1 MRRSTWKG
9 VSRDS
14 ATPWSWSVLIFI
26 LKPLW
31 TLSEFSQLRQHN
43 SAPAVIFT
51 IACRRSTSRGGRRD
65 VSHNSVYQ
73 VWHDH
78 VWVGQRFLY
87 YLAVDLVCARRVR
100 SSRTSRCP
108 FSLEAFSVSI
118 LLLWVAKTITSLSC
132 RLARKVFLTTMTLHS
147 TFVRYIQKGKMCNM
161 AAQYVWKQY
170 MQEIFWIRSTANL
183 VFQLIFVPDSNLSS
197 HDCPLLFSAFSSLTL
212 YEATAE
218 WKE

>member
-1 MRRSTWKG
+1 MKRCQ
-9 VSRDS
+9 
-14 ATPWSWSVLIFI
+14 SWLCYTLILICVDLHTKTALNSF
-26 LKPLW
+26 
-31 TLSEFSQLRQHN
+31 EFSQLRQHN

-87 YLAVDLVCARRVR
+87 YLAVDLVCAQRVR

-183 VFQLIFVPDSNLSS
+183 VFQFIFVPDSNLSS

>member
-1 MRRSTWKG
+1 MKRCQ
-9 VSRDS
+9 
-14 ATPWSWSVLIFI
+14 SWLCYTLILICVDLHTKTALNSF
-26 LKPLW
+26 
-31 TLSEFSQLRQHN
+31 EFSQLRQHN

-118 LLLWVAKTITSLSC
+118 LLWVAKTITSLSC
-132 RLARKVFLTTMTLHS
+132 RLARKLFLTTMTLHS

>member
-1 MRRSTWKG
+1 MKRCQ
-9 VSRDS
+9 
-14 ATPWSWSVLIFI
+14 SWLCYTLILICVDLHTKTALNSF
-26 LKPLW
+26 
-31 TLSEFSQLRQHN
+31 EFSQLRQHN

-78 VWVGQRFLY
+78 VWVGQRFLC

-108 FSLEAFSVSI
+108 FGLEAFSVSI

-132 RLARKVFLTTMTLHS
+132 HLARKVFLTTMTLHS

-183 VFQLIFVPDSNLSS
+183 VFQFIFVPDSNLSS

>member
-1 MRRSTWKG
+1 MPAIYKQRRETWRFTQQRPSS
-9 VSRDS
+9 VTWSRMGRAALS
-14 ATPWSWSVLIFI
+14 ILSCGWSRLCSEGKELPD
-26 LKPLW
+26 L
-31 TLSEFSQLRQHN
+31 TLSLQSGGIFSFN
-43 SAPAVIFT
+43 S
-51 IACRRSTSRGGRRD
+51 
-65 VSHNSVYQ
+65 
-73 VWHDH
+73 
-78 VWVGQRFLY
+78 
-87 YLAVDLVCARRVR
+87 
-100 SSRTSRCP
+100 SSLSY
-108 FSLEAFSVSI
+108 
-118 LLLWVAKTITSLSC
+118 KTITSLSC
-132 RLARKVFLTTMTLHS
+132 RLARKLFLTTMTLHS

>member
-14 ATPWSWSVLIFI
+14 VTPWSWSVLIFI

-31 TLSEFSQLRQHN
+31 TLFEFSQLRQHN

-87 YLAVDLVCARRVR
+87 YLAVDLVCAQRVR

-118 LLLWVAKTITSLSC
+118 LLLWVTKPSHPCPAASLANSFLQQWPSIQPLCVIFRKAKCATWQRSMSESNTC
-132 RLARKVFLTTMTLHS
+132 RK
-147 TFVRYIQKGKMCNM
+147 
-161 AAQYVWKQY
+161 
-170 MQEIFWIRSTANL
+170 
-183 VFQLIFVPDSNLSS
+183 
-197 HDCPLLFSAFSSLTL
+197 FS
-212 YEATAE
+212 E
-218 WKE
+218 